1 MRSQNYR
8 KVNILF
14 IGNTYVTT
22 TLNDI
27 EKINKRIGATHQSR
41 SKEDEVEEGKRLYY
55 VSKRRLTFFFVFLNK
70 ICQ

>member
-22 TLNDI
+22 ALNDI
-27 EKINKRIGATHQSR
+27 EKINKRIGATQH
-41 SKEDEVEEGKRLYY
+41 EDEGEKSKRLYY
-55 VSKRRLTFFFVFLNK
+55 VSKRGLTFFFVFLNK

>member
-27 EKINKRIGATHQSR
+27 EKINKRIGATPKSK
-41 SKEDEVEEGKRLYY
+41 SKEKA
-55 VSKRRLTFFFVFLNK
+55 SAF
-70 ICQ
+70 IM